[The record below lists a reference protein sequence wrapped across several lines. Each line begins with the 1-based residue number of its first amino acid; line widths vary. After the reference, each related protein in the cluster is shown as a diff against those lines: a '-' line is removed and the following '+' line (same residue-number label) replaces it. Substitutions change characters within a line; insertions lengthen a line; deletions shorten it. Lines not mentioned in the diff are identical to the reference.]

1 MTDDLLRLRRRA
13 NYSFLRDS
21 TRLPEAHRFA
31 PELWLRERAGEDW
44 PLVPFSAGP
53 GGCPGRDVVLLAGSV
68 LLAVLVERSGW
79 RLVRGPVAGDRPMP
93 GTLDPFGLRFEPRH
107 L

>member
-1 MTDDLLRLRRRA
+1 
-13 NYSFLRDS
+13 
-21 TRLPEAHRFA
+21 
-31 PELWLRERAGEDW
+31 
-44 PLVPFSAGP
+44 
-53 GGCPGRDVVLLAGSV
+53 VLLAGSV

-93 GTLDPFGLRFEPRH
+93 GTLDPFRLRFEPRH

>member
-1 MTDDLLRLRRRA
+1 MAARA
-13 NYSFLRDS
+13 
-21 TRLPEAHRFA
+21 HG
-31 PELWLRERAGEDW
+31 GEDW

-53 GGCPGRDVVLLAGSV
+53 GTCPGRDVVLLAGSV
-68 LLAVLVERSGW
+68 WLAALVERSGW

-93 GTLDPFGLRFEPRH
+93 GTLNPFRLRFEPRH